1 MSAVQPVLPELGP
14 PDGEEPRAA
23 VEPLPRERLRLTT
36 NKELRDAVGPIVRAV
51 EARMPEASRQETV
64 WAVVDELDR
73 LRDARVRHYIP
84 ILVERAVV
92 RRLRVE
98 AARREGRAG

>member
-1 MSAVQPVLPELGP
+1 MS
-14 PDGEEPRAA
+14 A

-36 NKELRDAVGPIVRAV
+36 SKEHRDAVDPIVRAV
-51 EARMPEASRQETV
+51 AARMPEVSHQETV
-64 WAVVDELDR
+64 WAVMDELDR
-73 LRDARVRHYIP
+73 LREARVRHYIP

-92 RRLRVE
+92 RRLRLD